1 LLFPRHRA
9 FSPVINIRADAP
21 DRVRVASCSSRIL
34 ADGGLLAGGVISV
47 DLRLNTVFASLLR
60 CYSERPVQRDRCR
73 RQYPIA
79 TSPHPSRTIVAG
91 SGTAV
96 GANAS
101 ASILTAVEPIS
112 VTCPVLVLMVMS
124 VEFERETV
132 SIPKS
137 TPVLLKARA
146 PIAKGSVSSRFA
158 TGATAGDVSPKSNGK
173 LDEMPGSKRAEFF
186 VLNASRDSVS
196 TRPKTPKRA

>member
-1 LLFPRHRA
+1 
-9 FSPVINIRADAP
+9 
-21 DRVRVASCSSRIL
+21 
-34 ADGGLLAGGVISV
+34 
-47 DLRLNTVFASLLR
+47 
-60 CYSERPVQRDRCR
+60 
-73 RQYPIA
+73 
-79 TSPHPSRTIVAG
+79 
-91 SGTAV
+91 
-96 GANAS
+96 
-101 ASILTAVEPIS
+101 
-112 VTCPVLVLMVMS
+112 VLVLMVMS